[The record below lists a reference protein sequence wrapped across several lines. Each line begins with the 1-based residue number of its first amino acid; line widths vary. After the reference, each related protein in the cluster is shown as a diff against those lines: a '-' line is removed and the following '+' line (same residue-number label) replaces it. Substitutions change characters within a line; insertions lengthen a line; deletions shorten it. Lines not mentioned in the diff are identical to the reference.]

1 MAAEDPRRTC
11 PTCSS
16 RGTCSRSHKRGLGE
30 DLLAFIIPVVKP
42 YRCRA
47 CNWRGYMG
55 VAPVVKDRVINLWIN
70 AIGYLA
76 ILVALI
82 SFIFFILSDRS

>member
-1 MAAEDPRRTC
+1 MTTEDPKRLC

-16 RGTCSRSHKRGLGE
+16 RGTCSRSHKRGIGE
-30 DLLAFIIPVVKP
+30 DLLGLIVPVVKP

-55 VAPVVKDRVINLWIN
+55 VASISNDRTANLWIN

-76 ILVALI
+76 IVIALI
-82 SFIFFILSDRS
+82 SFIVSILSDRS